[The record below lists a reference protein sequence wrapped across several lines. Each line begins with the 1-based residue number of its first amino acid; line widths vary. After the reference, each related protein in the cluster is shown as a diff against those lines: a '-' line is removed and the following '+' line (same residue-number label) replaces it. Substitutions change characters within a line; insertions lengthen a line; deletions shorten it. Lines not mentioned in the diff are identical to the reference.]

1 MSWLLCQGMW
11 QSQGNARGDLF
22 PKPGFFD
29 SDLLWVRDSCLILR
43 AVVLVLPVPEPNGY
57 GDLGLAWDSA
67 WIVFSLK
74 LMSPKAGRWL
84 GGDGLTLPVPLG
96 VASRDWTVKSLFLS
110 LVLPR
115 FFWAVWIPWDGGQR
129 QMCSSVWT
137 WLLNTSTMHSDLPVE
152 NVIYWEDCVLFAL
165 STKSV
170 CAKLGTQKTLGFSVV
185 LGQEWFLGLRITT
198 SGKEKNLDYIFVLS

>member
-43 AVVLVLPVPEPNGY
+43 AVVLALPVPEPNGY

-96 VASRDWTVKSLFLS
+96 VASRDWTLQNLS
-110 LVLPR
+110 S
-115 FFWAVWIPWDGGQR
+115 WAWFYQGFSGLSGFHEMVGRGR
-129 QMCSSVWT
+129 
-137 WLLNTSTMHSDLPVE
+137 
-152 NVIYWEDCVLFAL
+152 CVLL
-165 STKSV
+165 SER
-170 CAKLGTQKTLGFSVV
+170 GFWTLVPC
-185 LGQEWFLGLRITT
+185 LRICLWKMSFT
-198 SGKEKNLDYIFVLS
+198 EKTVFCLLCPPNQCVQNLAPKKP